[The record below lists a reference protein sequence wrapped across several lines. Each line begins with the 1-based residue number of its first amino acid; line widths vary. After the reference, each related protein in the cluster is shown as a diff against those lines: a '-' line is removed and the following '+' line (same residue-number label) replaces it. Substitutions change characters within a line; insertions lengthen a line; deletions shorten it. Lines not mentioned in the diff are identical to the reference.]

1 MWLYD
6 GGIAASAGT
15 FLLHGLIPYRDFWL
29 LYGPLGGMFVA
40 VPSAAIGPSD
50 QLLRVLGLST
60 FLSQAV
66 AGYLIARIWV
76 ARPVAVLTSAAAVS
90 MAPAVMGLELS
101 AWPLAMAFALF
112 AIYVAIGTTRDARIV
127 GLLVAMAFLSRLD
140 VGAYALIATLLVR
153 DRRKVLFGFGILVL
167 PVGFVAVLAT
177 GVPSL
182 LEQLVWYPIVGQ
194 RQFRGLP
201 GPDAQVGSA
210 GAIVA
215 IPLIWIPRVLIAL
228 TAARILFARTR
239 GVRIP
244 TAGAIVSLAVFAAF
258 CQLQT
263 TARSDLEHLAEAAT
277 PALLLLPSWVPRRR
291 LRPVEF
297 LAVASVIAA
306 CLVVGLLG
314 VARIWEPRSSIDQQ
328 VIATS
333 AWVRDATAADEPLF
347 VGLTSHKYTVA
358 NPLLVYYLAD
368 RKPAVRDTMF
378 NPGLTNTDAVQE
390 RMVHDLVLS
399 AAPFLVLDRSMAARS
414 EDSNDSR
421 TPGSTVLDD
430 FIRSAY
436 HPICDTGDLVIQAK
450 NNLNRPIPPCP

>member
-1 MWLYD
+1 
-6 GGIAASAGT
+6 
-15 FLLHGLIPYRDFWL
+15 
-29 LYGPLGGMFVA
+29 
-40 VPSAAIGPSD
+40 
-50 QLLRVLGLST
+50 
-60 FLSQAV
+60 
-66 AGYLIARIWV
+66 
-76 ARPVAVLTSAAAVS
+76 
-90 MAPAVMGLELS
+90 
-101 AWPLAMAFALF
+101 
-112 AIYVAIGTTRDARIV
+112 
-127 GLLVAMAFLSRLD
+127 
-140 VGAYALIATLLVR
+140 
-153 DRRKVLFGFGILVL
+153 
-167 PVGFVAVLAT
+167 
-177 GVPSL
+177 
-182 LEQLVWYPIVGQ
+182 
-194 RQFRGLP
+194 
-201 GPDAQVGSA
+201 
-210 GAIVA
+210 
-215 IPLIWIPRVLIAL
+215 
-228 TAARILFARTR
+228 
-239 GVRIP
+239 
-244 TAGAIVSLAVFAAF
+244 
-258 CQLQT
+258 
-263 TARSDLEHLAEAAT
+263 
-277 PALLLLPSWVPRRR
+277 
-291 LRPVEF
+291 VEF

-399 AAPFLVLDRSMAARS
+399 AAPFLVLDRSMASRS